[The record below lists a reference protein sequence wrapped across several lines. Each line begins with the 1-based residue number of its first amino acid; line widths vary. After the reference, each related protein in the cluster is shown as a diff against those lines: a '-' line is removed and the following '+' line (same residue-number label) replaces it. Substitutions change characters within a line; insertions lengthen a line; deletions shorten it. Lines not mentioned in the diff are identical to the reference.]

1 MRRASLIAACAAA
14 LFLSAC
20 NQPTAVNN
28 ASNANVANT
37 SNTNTAANTAAAEAE
52 IRKLMETAAAALSKN
67 DADAMDK
74 IYGENFMLV
83 NLDGS
88 VETRAQRLNS
98 LRTGE
103 AKYTAFSYDETNIR
117 INPEGNG
124 AVAIARAN
132 IKGTMRGKPIDAYY
146 RVTQVY
152 AKTKDGWKQVSA
164 QATAITG
171 AATTAGEGLPTP
183 NPSVGLPTPTKPVGG
198 LPTPEPGATAN
209 ANK

>member
-1 MRRASLIAACAAA
+1 MRRVPLIAACAAA

-20 NQPTAVNN
+20 NPPAAVNN
-28 ASNANVANT
+28 TSTANT
-37 SNTNTAANTAAAEAE
+37 ANTANTNTAANTAAAETE
-52 IRKLMETAAAALSKN
+52 VRRLMDAAAAALSKN
-67 DADAMDK
+67 DADAMEK
-74 IYGENFMLV
+74 IYAPNYMLV

-88 VETRAQRLNS
+88 VETREQRLNS

-103 AKYTAFSYDETNIR
+103 AKYTSFSYDEANFR
-117 INPEGNG
+117 VNPEGNG
-124 AVAIARAN
+124 VIVIARAN
-132 IKGTMRGKPIDAYY
+132 IKGTMRGKSIDSYY

-152 AKTKDGWKQVSA
+152 SKMSDGWKQVTA
-164 QATAITG
+164 QATAITR
-171 AATTAGEGLPTP
+171 AASTAGEGLPTP

>member
-1 MRRASLIAACAAA
+1 MRRLSLITACAAA
-14 LFLSAC
+14 LLLTAC
-20 NQPTAVNN
+20 NPPAANNTGTANNVNT
-28 ASNANVANT
+28 A
-37 SNTNTAANTAAAEAE
+37 NTNTAGNTAAAETE
-52 IRKLMETAAAALSKN
+52 IRRLMDAAAAALSKN

-74 IYGENFMLV
+74 IYAPNYMLV

-88 VETRAQRLNS
+88 VQTREQRLNS

-103 AKYTAFSYDETNIR
+103 AKYTSFSYDEANIR
-117 INPEGNG
+117 VNPEGNG
-124 AVAIARAN
+124 AIVIARAN
-132 IKGTMRGKPIDAYY
+132 IKGTMRGKPIDSYY

-152 AKTKDGWKQVSA
+152 SRMSDGWKQVTA

-171 AATTAGEGLPTP
+171 AASTAGEGLPTP

-209 ANK
+209 ANKQ